1 MEADSLPSPRLQGY
15 SALAPGWAPA
25 QPADKPTA
33 SGEAQPQGPTE
44 HLQTGSLSTAGVGG
58 GRPAPGCPT
67 SRNTNWAQG
76 FGEESVLLMLKCL
89 ACGQVINWNAIF
101 FF

>member
-25 QPADKPTA
+25 PPSQPADKPTA
-33 SGEAQPQGPTE
+33 GGEAQPQGPTE

-58 GRPAPGCPT
+58 GPGAGVSYFPEHQLG
-67 SRNTNWAQG
+67 SRIW
-76 FGEESVLLMLKCL
+76 
-89 ACGQVINWNAIF
+89 
-101 FF
+101 